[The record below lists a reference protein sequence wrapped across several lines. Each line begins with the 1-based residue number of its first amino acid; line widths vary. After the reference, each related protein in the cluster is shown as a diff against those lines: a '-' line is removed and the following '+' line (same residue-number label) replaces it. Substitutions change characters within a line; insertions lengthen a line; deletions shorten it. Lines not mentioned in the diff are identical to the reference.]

1 MVDMQNYKTIYSSK
15 ERINGSNNAWDYY
28 FIQPDGISLEDAYRS
43 KDVVLSSAYMSK
55 ALFRE
60 FHSLDESILK
70 KKSEI
75 AQSCGL
81 NHYVIDFIRS
91 NSANVLDAVRKSRV
105 LGVYCRGTLYNII
118 KGHQKRP
125 DVSEYVKNIHHF
137 VKKSSYDNIFIVSDE
152 QEYIDELVAVFPK
165 ALYVKHPRQKA
176 FNVEETKT
184 FQEVL
189 PEREMS
195 TNENLLW
202 YLSDVYIFSNCKSIL
217 CTMNNGV
224 YTAILWN
231 GGQYE
236 EIRFLGGKNETR
248 KD

>member
-1 MVDMQNYKTIYSSK
+1 MSFPPCNQIPRIQN
-15 ERINGSNNAWDYY
+15 
-28 FIQPDGISLEDAYRS
+28 
-43 KDVVLSSAYMSK
+43 
-55 ALFRE
+55 
-60 FHSLDESILK
+60 
-70 KKSEI
+70 
-75 AQSCGL
+75 
-81 NHYVIDFIRS
+81 
-91 NSANVLDAVRKSRV
+91 ANP
-105 LGVYCRGTLYNII
+105 
-118 KGHQKRP
+118 HP
-125 DVSEYVKNIHHF
+125 
-137 VKKSSYDNIFIVSDE
+137 VSDTFLVFLITAEE